1 MKKMVQIFLSLLTA
15 TLVVASGA
23 LPHHHHEGNAICFD
37 HIECHDNPN
46 DNPSNHENP
55 SDGSGSCP
63 LEYKLEAS
71 LGHTSEHSHRCSLC
85 DHHHHHHDHLTTL
98 TPLLAYL
105 NTPVNAP
112 QAVICGS
119 WAYNEVGESFSIL
132 YLFEGRPLRAPPV
145 A

>member
-23 LPHHHHEGNAICFD
+23 LPHHHHEGNAICFE
-37 HIECHDNPN
+37 HTECHHTE
-46 DNPSNHENP
+46 SHENP

-63 LEYKLEAS
+63 LEHKLEAS
-71 LGHTSEHSHRCSLC
+71 LGHSSEHSNRCSLC
-85 DHHHHHHDHLTTL
+85 ADDHHHHDHLTTL
-98 TPLLAYL
+98 TPFLAYL

-112 QAVICGS
+112 QAVICGL